1 MKGKGVNIGVTLI
14 KGQKLD
20 ITKNNPGVNKVLIGW
35 DWDGNFRMDVGPII
49 KCKEEEDCDKYF
61 G

>member
-1 MKGKGVNIGVTLI
+1 MTLI